1 MKLMEKT
8 FNCTEFI
15 FSKLKTKPIF
25 TSEDTSQV
33 FMAHIVWIFL
43 VYSMTWKYLMLLLVY
58 FYLME
63 HLLCGCK
70 VLKPFLLILFNPDN
84 DTQSSYELLF
94 MAVNT
99 KTWDIEWPG
108 QDQFD
113 SPKVDVI

>member
-1 MKLMEKT
+1 MEKT

-84 DTQSSYELLF
+84 DTESSYELLF

>member
-1 MKLMEKT
+1 MEKT

-33 FMAHIVWIFL
+33 FMAYIVWIFL

-63 HLLCGCK
+63 HLLCGWK

-84 DTQSSYELLF
+84 DTESSYELLF

>member
-1 MKLMEKT
+1 MEKT

-33 FMAHIVWIFL
+33 FMAYIVWIFL

-84 DTQSSYELLF
+84 DTESSYELLF